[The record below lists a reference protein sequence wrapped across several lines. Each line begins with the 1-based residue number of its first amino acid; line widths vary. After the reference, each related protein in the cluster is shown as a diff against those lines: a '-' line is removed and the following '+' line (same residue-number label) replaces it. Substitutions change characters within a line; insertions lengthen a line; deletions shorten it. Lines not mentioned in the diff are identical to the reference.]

1 MTTTTRPR
9 STKPKPRSTPKRPPT
24 RKAERPQWPEWV
36 GSWPRLK
43 GRQFPEFE
51 SKHPG
56 DEHAQA
62 DRCGKFGRDIGMRQM
77 PWQWRSAQ
85 AICSV

>member
-9 STKPKPRSTPKRPPT
+9 STKPRPAPTPKKGTPTPKRPPT
-24 RKAERPQWPEWV
+24 RKRERTQWPEWV

-51 SKHPG
+51 SKHEG
-56 DEHAQA
+56 D
-62 DRCGKFGRDIGMRQM
+62 
-77 PWQWRSAQ
+77 
-85 AICSV
+85 